1 MMFDT
6 QRINRATDLYNLHTH
21 TQFCDGHA
29 PMEDFVTEAIA
40 LGISHL
46 GFTPHSPIS
55 VESPVNM
62 SREQVQAYFDEM
74 ERLKR
79 SYGDRI
85 HLYTSMEIDYVG
97 PGDGPASDYFQQL
110 PLDYRIGSVHFI
122 PAVTDPALMV
132 DIDGKFL
139 GFKER
144 MGQYFDGDIEYVVK
158 TFFSQ
163 MMAMVE
169 EGGFDIVGHMDKIGF
184 NASQYRDGIDEE
196 PWYDK
201 LVIDLFEN
209 IMDHHLV
216 IEINTKA
223 WLQRN
228 RFYPNLKYFGM
239 LKRFNAPVV
248 VNSDAHYP
256 TLLNNGRMEALKLL
270 NVL

>member
-1 MMFDT
+1 MFEFNKIT
-6 QRINRATDLYNLHTH
+6 QETDLYNLHTH

-29 PMEDFVTEAIA
+29 TMEEFVTEAIA
-40 LGISHL
+40 LGFTHL

-55 VESPVNM
+55 VESPCNM
-62 SREQVQAYFDEM
+62 TRESVQQYFDEL
-74 ERLKR
+74 ERLR
-79 SYGDRI
+79 RVYGDRI
-85 HLYTSMEIDYVG
+85 NLYTSMEIDYVSV
-97 PGDGPASDYFQQL
+97 GDGPASDYFQQL

-122 PAVTDPALMV
+122 PAIDNPSEMV
-132 DIDGKFL
+132 DIDGKFQA
-139 GFKER
+139 FKAR
-144 MGQYFDGDIEYVVK
+144 MSKYFGNDIEYVVK
-158 TFFSQ
+158 KFFSQ
-163 MMAMVE
+163 MMAMVD

-184 NASQYRDGIDEE
+184 NASQYCPDIDEE

-209 IMDHHLV
+209 IMDHHYT

-239 LKRFNAPVV
+239 LKHFNAPVV

-256 TLLNNGRMEALKLL
+256 TLLNNGRLEAIKLL

>member
-1 MMFDT
+1 MFDYKRIT
-6 QRINRATDLYNLHTH
+6 QSTDLYNLHTH

-29 PMEDFVTEAIA
+29 TMEEFVIEAIDQ
-40 LGISHL
+40 GITHL

-55 VESPVNM
+55 VESPCNM
-62 SREQVQAYFDEM
+62 SLESVPTYFDEVK
-74 ERLKR
+74 RLRKL
-79 SYGDRI
+79 YGDRI
-85 HLYTSMEIDYVG
+85 TLYTSMEIDYVSV
-97 PGDGPASDYFQQL
+97 GDGPASDYFRQL

-122 PAVTDPALMV
+122 PAIDNPSVMV
-132 DIDGKFL
+132 DVDGKFPD
-139 GFKER
+139 FKVR
-144 MGQYFDGDIEYVVK
+144 MGKYFNCDIEYVVK

-163 MMAMVE
+163 MMAMVD

-184 NASQYRDGIDEE
+184 NASQYSENIEEE

-209 IMDHHLV
+209 IMDHHLI
-216 IEINTKA
+216 IEVNTKA

-248 VNSDAHYP
+248 FNSDAHYP
-256 TLLNNGRMEALKLL
+256 TLLNSGRIEAMNLF

>member
-1 MMFDT
+1 MFDT
-6 QRINRATDLYNLHTH
+6 CRITRETDLYNLHTH
-21 TQFCDGHA
+21 TQYCDGHA
-29 PMEDFVTEAIA
+29 PMEEFVTEAIE
-40 LGISHL
+40 LGFTHL
-46 GFTPHSPIS
+46 GFTPHSPVS

-62 SREQVQAYFDEM
+62 TREQVQEYFDEM
-74 ERLKR
+74 ERLR
-79 SYGDRI
+79 SAYGDRI
-85 HLYTSMEIDYVG
+85 NLYTSMEIDYVG
-97 PGDGPASDYFQQL
+97 VGDGPASDYFRQL

-122 PAVTDPALMV
+122 PALNNPDEMV
-132 DIDGKFL
+132 DIDGKFP

-144 MGQYFDGDIEYVVK
+144 MGKYFDHDIEYVVK
-158 TFFSQ
+158 TFYSQ
-163 MMAMVE
+163 MMAMVD
-169 EGGFDIVGHMDKIGF
+169 EGGFEIVGHMDKIGF

-223 WLQRN
+223 WLQHN
-228 RFYPNLKYFGM
+228 RYYPNLKYFGM

-256 TLLNNGRMEALKLL
+256 TLLNSGRLEAIKLL

>member
-1 MMFDT
+1 MFDFKRIT
-6 QRINRATDLYNLHTH
+6 QSTDLYNFHTH

-29 PMEDFVTEAIA
+29 TMEEFVTEAIA
-40 LGISHL
+40 QGFTHL
-46 GFTPHSPIS
+46 GFTPHSPVS

-62 SREQVQAYFDEM
+62 KRAQVEQYFDEM
-74 ERLKR
+74 KRLR
-79 SYGDRI
+79 ETYGDHI
-85 HLYTSMEIDYVG
+85 NLYTSMEIDYVSV
-97 PGDGPASDYFQQL
+97 GDGPASEYFKDL
-110 PLDYRIGSVHFI
+110 PLDYSIGSVHFI
-122 PAVTDPALMV
+122 PAIDDPGVMV
-132 DIDGKFL
+132 DIDGKYAD
-139 GFKER
+139 FKVR
-144 MGQYFDGDIEYVVK
+144 MGKYFNDDIEYVIK

-169 EGGFDIVGHMDKIGF
+169 DGGFDIVGHMDKIGY
-184 NASQYRDGIDEE
+184 NASQYSESIEEE

-239 LKRFNAPVV
+239 LKRFNAPIV
-248 VNSDAHYP
+248 VNSDTHYP
-256 TLLNNGRMEALKLL
+256 TLLNSGRMEAIKLL
-270 NVL
+270 SVL

>member
-1 MMFDT
+1 MFDFKRIT
-6 QRINRATDLYNLHTH
+6 QQTDLYNLHTH
-21 TQFCDGHA
+21 SQYCDGHA
-29 PMEDFVTEAIA
+29 PMEEFVTEAIA
-40 LGISHL
+40 QGFTHL

-55 VESPVNM
+55 VESPCNM
-62 SREQVQAYFDEM
+62 SREQVQQYFDEM
-74 ERLKR
+74 ECLR
-79 SYGDRI
+79 SAYGDRI
-85 HLYTSMEIDYVG
+85 ALYTAMEIDYVSV
-97 PGDGPASDYFQQL
+97 GDGPASDYFRQM

-122 PAVTDPALMV
+122 PAIDNPSEMV
-132 DIDGKFL
+132 DIDGKFSD
-139 GFKER
+139 FKVR
-144 MGQYFDGDIEYVVK
+144 MSKHFGGDIEYVVK

-163 MMAMVE
+163 MMAMVD

-209 IMDHHLV
+209 IMDHQLT

-256 TLLNNGRMEALKLL
+256 TLLNSGRLEAIKLL

>member
-1 MMFDT
+1 MIDFNKIS
-6 QRINRATDLYNLHTH
+6 QETDLYNLHTH

-29 PMEDFVTEAIA
+29 KMEEFVIEAIDT
-40 LGISHL
+40 GFSHL

-55 VESPVNM
+55 VESPCNM
-62 SREQVQAYFDEM
+62 TRDDVQVFLDEM
-74 ERLKR
+74 ERLR
-79 SYGDRI
+79 ATYGDKI
-85 HLYTSMEIDYVG
+85 HLYTAMEIDYVSV
-97 PGDGPASDYFQQL
+97 GDGPASEYFRSL

-122 PAVTDPALMV
+122 PDISKPDLMV
-132 DIDGKFL
+132 DIDGKFH
-139 GFKER
+139 GFKQR
-144 MGQYFDGDIEYVVK
+144 MGQNFGGDIEYVVR

-163 MMAMVE
+163 MMAMVD
-169 EGGFDIVGHMDKIGF
+169 EGGFDIVGHMDKIGY

-209 IMDHHLV
+209 IMDHHLT
-216 IEINTKA
+216 IEVNTKA
-223 WLQRN
+223 WLERN

-256 TLLNNGRMEALKLL
+256 TLLNSGREEAIKLL
-270 NVL
+270 SVL

>member
-1 MMFDT
+1 MFDT
-6 QRINRATDLYNLHTH
+6 NRITQETDLYNLHTH

-29 PMEDFVTEAIA
+29 PMEEFVTEAIA
-40 LGISHL
+40 LGFTHL

-62 SREQVQAYFDEM
+62 SREQVQEYFDEM
-74 ERLKR
+74 ERLR
-79 SYGDRI
+79 RIYGDRI
-85 HLYTSMEIDYVG
+85 NLYTSMEVDYVSV
-97 PGDGPASDYFQQL
+97 GDGPASDYFQQL

-122 PAVTDPALMV
+122 PAINDPGTMV
-132 DIDGKFL
+132 DIDGKFP
-139 GFKER
+139 GFKDR
-144 MGQYFDGDIEYVVK
+144 MGKYFDGDIEYVVK

-163 MMAMVE
+163 MMAMVD

-184 NASQYRDGIDEE
+184 NASQYLDGIDEE
-196 PWYDK
+196 AWYDK

-209 IMDHHLV
+209 IMDHHYV

-239 LKRFNAPVV
+239 LKRFNAPIV

-256 TLLNNGRMEALKLL
+256 TLLNNGRLEAIKLL

>member
-1 MMFDT
+1 MFDFNRIT
-6 QRINRATDLYNLHTH
+6 QETDLYNLHTH

-29 PMEDFVTEAIA
+29 AMEEFVVEAIA
-40 LGISHL
+40 SGITHL
-46 GFTPHSPIS
+46 GFSPHSPIS
-55 VESPVNM
+55 VDSPCNM
-62 SREQVQAYFDEM
+62 SRESVPVYLAEV
-74 ERLKR
+74 ERLRKA
-79 SYGDRI
+79 YGDRI
-85 HLYTSMEIDYVG
+85 NIYAAMEIDYVSV
-97 PGDGPASDYFQQL
+97 GDGPAADYFLQL

-122 PAVTDPALMV
+122 PAIDNPDLMV
-132 DIDGKFL
+132 DVDGKFTA
-139 GFKER
+139 FKTR
-144 MGQYFDGDIEYVVK
+144 MSKHFNGDIEYVVK

-163 MMAMVE
+163 MVAMIE

-184 NASQYRDGIDEE
+184 NASQYRDSIDEE

-201 LVIDLFEN
+201 LVIDLFEC

-216 IEINTKA
+216 IEVNTKS

-256 TLLNNGRMEALKLL
+256 TLLNSGRLEAIKLL

>member
-1 MMFDT
+1 MFDAYRIT
-6 QRINRATDLYNLHTH
+6 QDTDLYNLHTH

-29 PMEDFVTEAIA
+29 PMEEFVTEAIA
-40 LGISHL
+40 QGFTHL
-46 GFTPHSPIS
+46 GFTPHSPVS

-62 SREQVQAYFDEM
+62 TREQVQEYFDEM
-74 ERLKR
+74 ERLR
-79 SYGDRI
+79 RAYGDKI
-85 HLYTSMEIDYVG
+85 HLYTSMEIDYVSV
-97 PGDGPASDYFQQL
+97 GDGPADDYFKQL

-122 PAVTDPALMV
+122 PAINDPDVMV
-132 DIDGKFL
+132 DIDGKFQ

-144 MGQYFDGDIEYVVK
+144 MGKYFDCDIEYVVK
-158 TFFSQ
+158 TFYSQ

-184 NASQYRDGIDEE
+184 NASEYREGIDEE

-239 LKRFNAPVV
+239 LKHFNAPVV

-256 TLLNNGRMEALKLL
+256 TLLNSGRMEALKLL

>member
-1 MMFDT
+1 MFDF
-6 QRINRATDLYNLHTH
+6 QRITRETDLYNLHTH
-21 TQFCDGHA
+21 TQYCDGHA
-29 PMEDFVTEAIA
+29 TIEEFVVEAIA
-40 LGISHL
+40 QGFTHL

-62 SREQVQAYFDEM
+62 SREQVKEYFDEM
-74 ERLKR
+74 DRLR
-79 SYGDRI
+79 RAYGDRI
-85 HLYTSMEIDYVG
+85 ELYTSMEIDYVG
-97 PGDGPASDYFQQL
+97 KGDGPASDYFQQL

-122 PAVTDPALMV
+122 PDIDNPAEMV
-132 DIDGKFL
+132 DIDGKFQA
-139 GFKER
+139 FKVR
-144 MGQYFDGDIEYVVK
+144 MGKHFAGDIEYVVR
-158 TFFSQ
+158 TFFAQ
-163 MMAMVE
+163 MMAMVD

-184 NASQYRDGIDEE
+184 NASQYRRDIDEE

-209 IMDHHLV
+209 IMDHGLT
-216 IEINTKA
+216 IEVNTKA

-256 TLLNNGRMEALKLL
+256 TLLNSGRLEALKLL
-270 NVL
+270 SVL

>member
-1 MMFDT
+1 MFDT
-6 QRINRATDLYNLHTH
+6 NRITQETDLYNLHTH

-29 PMEDFVTEAIA
+29 PMEDFVSEAIES
-40 LGISHL
+40 GFTHL

-62 SREQVQAYFDEM
+62 TRGQVQEFFDEM
-74 ERLKR
+74 ERLRRK
-79 SYGDRI
+79 YGDRI
-85 HLYTSMEIDYVG
+85 NLYTSMEIDYVTV
-97 PGDGPASDYFQQL
+97 GDGPASDYFQQL

-122 PAVTDPALMV
+122 PAISNPDVMV
-132 DIDGKFL
+132 DIDGKFP

-144 MGQYFDGDIEYVVK
+144 MGKYFDGDIEYVVR

-163 MMAMVE
+163 MMAMVD
-169 EGGFDIVGHMDKIGF
+169 EGGFEIVGHMDKIGF
-184 NASQYRDGIDEE
+184 NASMYHDGIDEE

-256 TLLNNGRMEALKLL
+256 TLLNNGRLEAIKLL

>member
-1 MMFDT
+1 MFDYKKIT
-6 QRINRATDLYNLHTH
+6 QSTDLYNLHTH

-29 PMEDFVTEAIA
+29 TMREFVAEAIA
-40 LGISHL
+40 QGITHL

-55 VESPVNM
+55 VESPCNM
-62 SREQVQAYFDEM
+62 SLESVPAYFDEM
-74 ERLKR
+74 KQLRHD
-79 SYGDRI
+79 YGDCI
-85 HLYTSMEIDYVG
+85 NLYTAMEIDYVG
-97 PGDGPASDYFQQL
+97 VGDGPASDYFRQL

-122 PAVTDPALMV
+122 PAIDDPSTMV
-132 DIDGKFL
+132 DIDGKFQD
-139 GFKER
+139 FKVR
-144 MGQYFDGDIEYVVK
+144 MGKYFNGDIEYVVK
-158 TFFSQ
+158 MFYSQ

-184 NASQYRDGIDEE
+184 NASQYSENIEEE

-209 IMDHHLV
+209 IMDHQLI

-248 VNSDAHYP
+248 VNSDTHYP
-256 TLLNNGRMEALKLL
+256 TLINSGRMEALKLL

>member
-1 MMFDT
+1 MVDT
-6 QRINRATDLYNLHTH
+6 YRITQDTDLYNLHTH

-29 PMEDFVTEAIA
+29 PMEEFVTEAIEQ
-40 LGISHL
+40 GFSHL

-55 VESPVNM
+55 VESPCNM
-62 SREQVQAYFDEM
+62 SREQVDEYFAEM
-74 ERLKR
+74 ERLR
-79 SYGDRI
+79 RTYGHRI
-85 HLYTSMEIDYVG
+85 NLYTAMEIDYVSV
-97 PGDGPASDYFQQL
+97 GDGPASDYFLQL

-122 PAVTDPALMV
+122 PAINDPDMMV
-132 DIDGKFL
+132 DIDGKFPD
-139 GFKER
+139 FKVR
-144 MGQYFDGDIEYVVK
+144 MGKYFDGDIEYVVK
-158 TFFSQ
+158 TFYSQ
-163 MMAMVE
+163 MMAMVD

-184 NASQYRDGIDEE
+184 NASQYLDGIDEE

-248 VNSDAHYP
+248 INSDAHYP
-256 TLLNNGRMEALKLL
+256 TLLNSGRMEALKLL

>member
-1 MMFDT
+1 MFDT
-6 QRINRATDLYNLHTH
+6 CRITRETDLYNLHTH
-21 TQFCDGHA
+21 TQYCDGHA
-29 PMEDFVTEAIA
+29 PMGEFVTEAIE
-40 LGISHL
+40 LGFTHL
-46 GFTPHSPIS
+46 GFTPHSPVS
-55 VESPVNM
+55 VDSPVNM
-62 SREQVQAYFDEM
+62 TREQVQEYFDEM
-74 ERLKR
+74 ERLR
-79 SYGDRI
+79 CAYGDRI
-85 HLYTSMEIDYVG
+85 NLYTSMEIDYVG
-97 PGDGPASDYFQQL
+97 VGDGPASDYFCQL

-122 PAVTDPALMV
+122 PALNNPDEMV
-132 DIDGKFL
+132 DIDGKFP

-144 MGQYFDGDIEYVVK
+144 MGKHFDGDIEYVVK
-158 TFFSQ
+158 TFYSQ
-163 MMAMVE
+163 MMAMVD
-169 EGGFDIVGHMDKIGF
+169 EGGFEIVGHMDKIGF

-228 RFYPNLKYFGM
+228 RYYPNLKYFGM

-256 TLLNNGRMEALKLL
+256 TLLNSGRLEAIKLL

>member
-1 MMFDT
+1 MFDIS
-6 QRINRATDLYNLHTH
+6 QIIRDTDLYNLHTH

-29 PMEDFVTEAIA
+29 PMEEFVTEAIA
-40 LGISHL
+40 QGFTHL
-46 GFTPHSPIS
+46 GFTPHSPVS

-62 SREQVQAYFDEM
+62 SRDQVQEYFDEV
-74 ERLKR
+74 ERLR
-79 SYGDRI
+79 RAYGDRI
-85 HLYTSMEIDYVG
+85 NLYTSMEVDYVRA
-97 PGDGPASDYFQQL
+97 GDGPASDYFQQL

-122 PAVTDPALMV
+122 PAISDPDVMV
-132 DIDGKFL
+132 DIDGKFQ
-139 GFKER
+139 GFKAR
-144 MGQYFDGDIEYVVK
+144 MCEYFDGDIEYVVK

-169 EGGFDIVGHMDKIGF
+169 EGGFDIVGHMDKIGY

-196 PWYDK
+196 PWFDK

-209 IMDHHLV
+209 IMDHHLI

-256 TLLNNGRMEALKLL
+256 TLLNSGRMEAIKLL

>member
-1 MMFDT
+1 MIDFNKIS
-6 QRINRATDLYNLHTH
+6 QETDLYNLHTH

-29 PMEDFVTEAIA
+29 NMEEFVTEAIA
-40 LGISHL
+40 TGFTHL

-55 VESPVNM
+55 VDSPCNM
-62 SREQVQAYFDEM
+62 TRDDVQTYLDEM
-74 ERLKR
+74 KRLQHI
-79 SYGDRI
+79 YGKQI
-85 HLYTSMEIDYVG
+85 HLYTAMEIDYVSV
-97 PGDGPASDYFQQL
+97 GDGPANEYFKNL

-122 PAVTDPALMV
+122 PDISNPELMV
-132 DIDGKFL
+132 DIDGKFQ
-139 GFKER
+139 GFKQR
-144 MGQYFDGDIEYVVK
+144 MGQNFGGDIEYVVR
-158 TFFSQ
+158 TFFAQ

-209 IMDHHLV
+209 IMDHHLT
-216 IEINTKA
+216 IEVNTKA

-256 TLLNNGRMEALKLL
+256 TLLNSGRQEALKLL
-270 NVL
+270 SVL

>member
-1 MMFDT
+1 MFDT
-6 QRINRATDLYNLHTH
+6 CRITRETDLYNLHTH
-21 TQFCDGHA
+21 TQYCDGHA
-29 PMEDFVTEAIA
+29 PMEEFVTEAIA
-40 LGISHL
+40 LGFTHL

-55 VESPVNM
+55 VNSPVNM
-62 SREQVQAYFDEM
+62 TRGQVQEYFDEM
-74 ERLKR
+74 ERLR
-79 SYGDRI
+79 RAYGDRI
-85 HLYTSMEIDYVG
+85 NMYTSMEIDYVG
-97 PGDGPASDYFQQL
+97 VGDGPASDYFLQL

-122 PAVTDPALMV
+122 PALNNPDEMV
-132 DIDGKFL
+132 DIDGKFP

-144 MGQYFDGDIEYVVK
+144 MGKHFDGDIEYVVK
-158 TFFSQ
+158 TFYSQ
-163 MMAMVE
+163 MMAMVD
-169 EGGFDIVGHMDKIGF
+169 EGGFEIVGHMDKIGF

-228 RFYPNLKYFGM
+228 RYYPNLKYFSM

-256 TLLNNGRMEALKLL
+256 TLLNSGRLEAIKLL

>member
-1 MMFDT
+1 MFDT
-6 QRINRATDLYNLHTH
+6 CRITRETDLYNLHTH
-21 TQFCDGHA
+21 TQYCDGHA
-29 PMEDFVTEAIA
+29 PMEEFVTEAIE
-40 LGISHL
+40 LGFTHL
-46 GFTPHSPIS
+46 GFTPHSPVS

-62 SREQVQAYFDEM
+62 TREQVQEYFDEM
-74 ERLKR
+74 ERLR
-79 SYGDRI
+79 SAYGDRI
-85 HLYTSMEIDYVG
+85 NLYTSMEIDYVG
-97 PGDGPASDYFQQL
+97 VGDGPASDYFRQL

-122 PAVTDPALMV
+122 PALNNPDEMV
-132 DIDGKFL
+132 DIDGKFH

-144 MGQYFDGDIEYVVK
+144 MGKYFDHDIEYVVK
-158 TFFSQ
+158 TFYSQ
-163 MMAMVE
+163 MRAMVD
-169 EGGFDIVGHMDKIGF
+169 EGGFEIVGHMDKIGF

-228 RFYPNLKYFGM
+228 RYYPNLKYFGM

-256 TLLNNGRMEALKLL
+256 TLLNSGRLEAIKLL

>member
-1 MMFDT
+1 MLDFQKIT
-6 QRINRATDLYNLHTH
+6 RETDLYNLHTH

-29 PMEDFVTEAIA
+29 PMEEFVTEAIA
-40 LGISHL
+40 MGFTHL
-46 GFTPHSPIS
+46 GFSPHSPIS
-55 VESPVNM
+55 VDSPCNM
-62 SREQVQAYFDEM
+62 SHESVDRYFDEM
-74 ERLKR
+74 QRLR
-79 SYGDRI
+79 VTYGDRI
-85 HLYTSMEIDYVG
+85 HLYTSMEIDYVSV
-97 PGDGPASDYFQQL
+97 GDGPASDYFKQL

-122 PAVTDPALMV
+122 PAIDNPSEMV
-132 DIDGKFL
+132 DIDGKFPA
-139 GFKER
+139 FKAR
-144 MGQYFDGDIEYVVK
+144 MGRYFNGDIEYVVK
-158 TFFSQ
+158 AFFSQ
-163 MMAMVE
+163 MMAMVD

-184 NASQYRDGIDEE
+184 NASQCCMDIDEE

-216 IEINTKA
+216 IEVNTKA

-228 RFYPNLKYFGM
+228 RYYPNLKYFGM

-256 TLLNNGRMEALKLL
+256 TLLNNGRLEAIKLL

>member
-1 MMFDT
+1 MFDT
-6 QRINRATDLYNLHTH
+6 CRITRETDLYNLHTH
-21 TQFCDGHA
+21 TQYCDGHA
-29 PMEDFVTEAIA
+29 PMEEFVTEAIA
-40 LGISHL
+40 LGFTHL
-46 GFTPHSPIS
+46 GFTPHSPVS

-62 SREQVQAYFDEM
+62 TRGQVQEYFDEM
-74 ERLKR
+74 ERLR
-79 SYGDRI
+79 RAYGDRI
-85 HLYTSMEIDYVG
+85 NLYTSMEIDYVG
-97 PGDGPASDYFQQL
+97 VGDGPASDYFLQL

-122 PAVTDPALMV
+122 PALNNPDEMV
-132 DIDGKFL
+132 DIDGKFP

-144 MGQYFDGDIEYVVK
+144 MGKHFDGDIEYVVK
-158 TFFSQ
+158 TFYSQ
-163 MMAMVE
+163 MMAMVD
-169 EGGFDIVGHMDKIGF
+169 EGGFEIVGHMDKIGF

-228 RFYPNLKYFGM
+228 RYYPNLKYFSM

-256 TLLNNGRMEALKLL
+256 TLLNSGRLEAIKLL

>member
-1 MMFDT
+1 MFDF
-6 QRINRATDLYNLHTH
+6 QRITQETDLYNLHTH

-29 PMEDFVTEAIA
+29 PMEEFVTEAIA
-40 LGISHL
+40 MGFTHL
-46 GFTPHSPIS
+46 GFTPHAPIS

-62 SREQVQAYFDEM
+62 SRETVQQYFDEM
-74 ERLKR
+74 KCLRDT
-79 SYGDRI
+79 YGDRI
-85 HLYTSMEIDYVG
+85 HLYTSMEIDYVSV
-97 PGDGPASDYFQQL
+97 GDGPASDYFQQL

-122 PAVTDPALMV
+122 PAIDNPAVMV
-132 DIDGKFL
+132 DIDGKFT
-139 GFKER
+139 GFKAR
-144 MGQYFDGDIEYVVK
+144 MGKCFNGDIEYVVK

-163 MMAMVE
+163 MMSMVE
-169 EGGFDIVGHMDKIGF
+169 EGGFDIVGHMDKIGY
-184 NASQYRDGIDEE
+184 NASQFRDGIDEE

-209 IMDHHLV
+209 IMDHHLI

-239 LKRFNAPVV
+239 LKHFNAPVV

-256 TLLNNGRMEALKLL
+256 TLLNSGRQEAIKLL
-270 NVL
+270 DVL

>member
-1 MMFDT
+1 MFDYK
-6 QRINRATDLYNLHTH
+6 RIIQSTDYYNLHTH

-29 PMEDFVTEAIA
+29 TMREFVVEAIA
-40 LGISHL
+40 QGITHL

-55 VESPVNM
+55 VESPCNM
-62 SREQVQAYFDEM
+62 SRESVPAFFDEM
-74 ERLKR
+74 EALRHD
-79 SYGDRI
+79 YGDI
-85 HLYTSMEIDYVG
+85 INLYTAMEIDYVSV
-97 PGDGPASDYFQQL
+97 GDGPASDYFQQL

-122 PAVTDPALMV
+122 PAIDNPSEMV
-132 DIDGKFL
+132 DIDGKFPA
-139 GFKER
+139 FKVR
-144 MGQYFDGDIEYVVK
+144 MGKYFNGDIEYVVK
-158 TFFSQ
+158 KFFSQ

-184 NASQYRDGIDEE
+184 NASQYHEGIDEE

-201 LVIDLFEN
+201 LVIDLFES
-209 IMDHHLV
+209 IMDHHLI

-228 RFYPNLKYFGM
+228 RYYPNLKYFGM

-256 TLLNNGRMEALKLL
+256 TLINSGRMEAIKLL

>member
-1 MMFDT
+1 
-6 QRINRATDLYNLHTH
+6 
-21 TQFCDGHA
+21 
-29 PMEDFVTEAIA
+29 
-40 LGISHL
+40 
-46 GFTPHSPIS
+46 
-55 VESPVNM
+55 M
-62 SREQVQAYFDEM
+62 SRDDVQAYFDEIT
-74 ERLKR
+74 RLR
-79 SYGDRI
+79 NAYGDRI
-85 HLYTSMEIDYVG
+85 RLYTSMEIDYVSV
-97 PGDGPASDYFQQL
+97 GDGPANEYFRNL
-110 PLDYRIGSVHFI
+110 PLDYTIGSVHFI
-122 PAVTDPALMV
+122 PAIDNPEDMV
-132 DIDGKFL
+132 DIDGKFT
-139 GFKER
+139 GFKAR
-144 MGQYFDGDIEYVVK
+144 MGEKFGGDIEYVVK

-184 NASQYRDGIDEE
+184 NASMYRTNIDEE

-209 IMDHHLV
+209 IMDHHLTV
-216 IEINTKA
+216 EVNTKA

-256 TLLNNGRMEALKLL
+256 TLINNGRLEAIKLL

>member
-1 MMFDT
+1 M
-6 QRINRATDLYNLHTH
+6 
-21 TQFCDGHA
+21 
-29 PMEDFVTEAIA
+29 
-40 LGISHL
+40 
-46 GFTPHSPIS
+46 
-55 VESPVNM
+55 
-62 SREQVQAYFDEM
+62 
-74 ERLKR
+74 
-79 SYGDRI
+79 
-85 HLYTSMEIDYVG
+85 
-97 PGDGPASDYFQQL
+97 
-110 PLDYRIGSVHFI
+110 
-122 PAVTDPALMV
+122 
-132 DIDGKFL
+132 GKN
-139 GFKER
+139 
-144 MGQYFDGDIEYVVK
+144 FDGNMEYVVK
-158 TFFSQ
+158 TFYSQ

-169 EGGFDIVGHMDKIGF
+169 EGGFEIVGHMDKIGF
-184 NASQYRDGIDEE
+184 NASQYLDSIDEE

>member
-1 MMFDT
+1 MLDF
-6 QRINRATDLYNLHTH
+6 QRLTRETDLYNLHTH
-21 TQFCDGHA
+21 TQYCDGHA
-29 PMEDFVTEAIA
+29 TIEEFVAEAVQQ
-40 LGISHL
+40 GFTHL

-55 VESPVNM
+55 VDSPVNM
-62 SREQVQAYFDEM
+62 TRENVQPYFDEV
-74 ERLKR
+74 ERMRKV
-79 SYGDRI
+79 YGGRI
-85 HLYTSMEIDYVG
+85 KLYTSMEIDYVSV
-97 PGDGPASDYFQQL
+97 GDGPASEYFQNL

-122 PAVTDPALMV
+122 PAIDNPSEMV
-132 DIDGKFL
+132 DIDGKFPA
-139 GFKER
+139 FKAR
-144 MGQYFDGDIEYVVK
+144 MTKYFNCDIEYVVR

-184 NASQYRDGIDEE
+184 NASQYLEGIDEE
-196 PWYDK
+196 SWYDK

-209 IMDHHLV
+209 IMDHHLT

-239 LKRFNAPVV
+239 LKRFNAPIV

-256 TLLNNGRMEALKLL
+256 TLLNNGRLEAIKLL

>member
-1 MMFDT
+1 MLDFNRIT
-6 QRINRATDLYNLHTH
+6 QETELYNLHTH

-29 PMEDFVTEAIA
+29 TMEEFVTEAIA
-40 LGISHL
+40 QGFTHL
-46 GFTPHSPIS
+46 GFTPHSPVS

-62 SREQVQAYFDEM
+62 RQEQVQDYFEEM
-74 ERLKR
+74 KRLR
-79 SYGDRI
+79 RIYADRI
-85 HLYTSMEIDYVG
+85 HLYTSMEIDYVSV
-97 PGDGPASDYFQQL
+97 GDGPASDYFQQL

-122 PAVTDPALMV
+122 PDINDPSVMV
-132 DIDGKFL
+132 DIDGKYQ
-139 GFKER
+139 GFKGHMEAN
-144 MGQYFDGDIEYVVK
+144 FNGDIEYVVNQ
-158 TFFSQ
+158 FFSQ

-169 EGGFDIVGHMDKIGF
+169 EGGFDIVGHMDKIGY

-216 IEINTKA
+216 IEVNTKA

-248 VNSDAHYP
+248 INSDAHYP
-256 TLLNNGRMEALKLL
+256 TLLNSGRLEAIKLL
-270 NVL
+270 SVL